1 MEQSNASVVAFAW
14 FRPEEWHELKLIC
27 PDLHDTYEEW
37 LTEVHVAIEA
47 LGSPLKDQ
55 VVKVVLAADAL
66 QRWKHATGREVN
78 SKVRAR
84 LAAKGARKT
93 NVYVTDR
100 R

>member
-1 MEQSNASVVAFAW
+1 MEQSNVSVMAFAW

-27 PDLHDTYEEW
+27 PDLHDTYAEW
-37 LTEVHVAIEA
+37 LAEVHAAIEA

-55 VVKVVLAADAL
+55 VVKVVLTADEL
-66 QRWKHATGREVN
+66 QKWKRATGREVN

-93 NVYVTDR
+93 DAIDR
-100 R
+100 L